1 MLDFGVP
8 SAKWSFFMCIL
19 ITTLYET
26 RRFLAGLR
34 EPRLSH
40 FLDHDHRPPSF
51 RGERGSTYIEPSEFS
66 TTSQDRTRF
75 PAACA
80 FQLWPSILSFPS
92 AAELRQC
99 RSITAICFYVETQR
113 RVNSNISDFA
123 LLFSSLWQSE
133 LLWGMFLY
141 CIIGCNFPHGFS
153 LTM

>member
-1 MLDFGVP
+1 
-8 SAKWSFFMCIL
+8 MCVL
-19 ITTLYET
+19 ITNLYET

-66 TTSQDRTRF
+66 TTSQDRTHF

-92 AAELRQC
+92 AAERRQC
-99 RSITAICFYVETQR
+99 RSIPGIRFHVTTR
-113 RVNSNISDFA
+113 RRANGNVSDLA
-123 LLFSSLWQSE
+123 LLLSSLLAGCCFQGFTV
-133 LLWGMFLY
+133 LLDAIFHMVIL
-141 CIIGCNFPHGFS
+141 
-153 LTM
+153 